1 MGNLGWYEWITTT
14 SKKVGG
20 PLQLIGSMLGVGLG
34 AGIAIGSSLSST
46 VAKWV
51 EKRKTADEDAEAPES
66 DKNRIEASKEYVVTA
81 YGVDEQGHVFN
92 VGDQFRVLNKNV
104 DTVLIEKLDAPDNH
118 YLVSEKFLRSI
129 STYR

>member
-34 AGIAIGSSLSST
+34 AGIAIGSSVSST
-46 VAKWV
+46 IAKRAKN
-51 EKRKTADEDAEAPES
+51 EKTANDDAKASES
-66 DKNRIEASKEYVVTA
+66 YKNRTEASKEYVVTA

-92 VGDQFRVLNKNV
+92 VGDKFRVLNKNGG
-104 DTVLIEKLDAPDNH
+104 TVLIEKLDAPDNH